1 MEPNDVAYQKKG
13 NFMSDAMM
21 HMKFSFRGS
30 IAPMTGA
37 EYTKLFFVESILH
50 VKLGLYKNNFEFLF
64 GFIATVQSKG
74 RVDGSEVR

>member
-1 MEPNDVAYQKKG
+1 MKFSFRGSIAPIGGFNYTEIKFYWEPNDVAYQKKG

-37 EYTKLFFVESILH
+37 EYTKLFFCRI
-50 VKLGLYKNNFEFLF
+50 K
-64 GFIATVQSKG
+64 IACKI
-74 RVDGSEVR
+74 RVV